1 MSVSEPLHHMRLP
14 NESDAYRR
22 ARSALL
28 QEEAELRRHIERVAE
43 LRRNLPL
50 GGEIRQDY
58 VFSEWDETADAPREV
73 RLSDLFSAEKDTL
86 FLYSFMF
93 IPDSSGNPIGS
104 PCPSCTSIID
114 AVSGEAP
121 HVSHRINL
129 AVSAKAPIERFR
141 QHSERRGWQPIRLLS
156 AGNSTYNRDYLA
168 EGEDGSQFP
177 MATVFVRR
185 DGQIRHLWSSELFF
199 VPNTEGETRHVDFMW
214 PMWGIFDC
222 TPEGRGENGPRM
234 TYNPP
239 SL

>member
-1 MSVSEPLHHMRLP
+1 
-14 NESDAYRR
+14 
-22 ARSALL
+22 LL
-28 QEEAELRRHIERVAE
+28 QVALRRQVEKVAD

-50 GGEIRQDY
+50 GGEVRQDY
-58 VFSEWDETADAPREV
+58 LFTEWDENVGAPHEV
-73 RLSDLFSAEKDTL
+73 RLSELFSHGKDTL

-93 IPDSSGNPIGS
+93 VPDSSGNPIGG

-121 HVSHRINL
+121 HVEHRVNL
-129 AVSAKAPIERFR
+129 AVSAKAPIEHFR
-141 QHSERRGWQPIRLLS
+141 QHGKSRGWGPIRLLS
-156 AGNSTYNRDYLA
+156 SANSLYNRDYLA
-168 EGEDGSQFP
+168 EDEDGSQSP

-185 DGQIRHLWSSELFF
+185 DGRIHLWSSELFY

-222 TPEGRGENGPRM
+222 TPEGRGKDGPQL
-234 TYNPP
+234 TYDPP